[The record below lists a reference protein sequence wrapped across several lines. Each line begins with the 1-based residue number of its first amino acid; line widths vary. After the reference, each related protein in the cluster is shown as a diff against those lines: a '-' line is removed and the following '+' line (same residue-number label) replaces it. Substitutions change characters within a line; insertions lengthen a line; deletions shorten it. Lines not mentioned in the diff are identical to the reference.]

1 MYIIMTDLY
10 SCICFFKQKTA
21 YDVRI
26 SDSSSYVCSSDL
38 KAFNARIEKA
48 GHSIRQL
55 TANLADAGKTAEA
68 FGASLRKALSA
79 NVVQNLT
86 KLGTA
91 QSRAAALTVAA
102 NARVTASANNLKGVQ
117 VRAAAAAA
125 TAAANAAAAQ
135 TRAAAIT
142 TAANARV
149 AASANNLQAAQARAA
164 AAATAIASRAPRSV
178 QVHAAQARSFL
189 GTMRDVTIVAG
200 MLPAA
205 LATAQMALTGWFSS
219 VNKIGR
225 ASCRERVCQYV

>member
-55 TANLADAGKTAEA
+55 TANLADAGKSAEA

-117 VRAAAAAA
+117 VRAAAAARSEEHTSELQSIMRISYA
-125 TAAANAAAAQ
+125 VICLKKQ
-135 TRAAAIT
+135 THQNQNT
-142 TAANARV
+142 NT
-149 AASANNLQAAQARAA
+149 L
-164 AAATAIASRAPRSV
+164 RS
-178 QVHAAQARSFL
+178 QHMN
-189 GTMRDVTIVAG
+189 T
-200 MLPAA
+200 
-205 LATAQMALTGWFSS
+205 
-219 VNKIGR
+219 
-225 ASCRERVCQYV
+225 Y